1 MTHAEPDS
9 TGHWWTD
16 NRLCGRA
23 ADQVV
28 VGYGKVWAYGGRYVS
43 PHLVNYD
50 LEPVYYDMRVW
61 TYIIGVVVG
70 LCMVWVAMGG
80 KLPWI
85 KQDFGNHVW

>member
-1 MTHAEPDS
+1 MLNRIALGIGGLICAFAGARPIKL
-9 TGHWWTD
+9 WWDT
-16 NRLCGRA
+16 
-23 ADQVV
+23 
-28 VGYGKVWAYGGRYVS
+28 GKVWAYGGRYVS

-70 LCMVWVAMGG
+70 LCMVWLAMGG

-85 KQDFGNHVW
+85 K